1 MQVTV
6 IVVGGSCG
14 SSHSIGSGSSSSG
27 VVVVVLKVDQ

>member
-14 SSHSIGSGSSSSG
+14 SSHSIGSGSSSG
-27 VVVVVLKVDQ
+27 VVVVVLKVE